1 MYFRRSD
8 CVVLVRVDYVHAVK
22 PFPSTIRVDAERS
35 EAPNL
40 IARKKDNI
48 ILSRCSIREIISL
61 YIIFYQGWHK
71 LNVIGKVHLIIFA
84 LGQVTFIDR

>member
-22 PFPSTIRVDAERS
+22 PVPSTIRVDAERS

-61 YIIFYQGWHK
+61 YINIFITIQLCYI
-71 LNVIGKVHLIIFA
+71 LSRLA
-84 LGQVTFIDR
+84 

>member
-1 MYFRRSD
+1 MYFRRID

-48 ILSRCSIREIISL
+48 ILSRCFIREIISL
-61 YIIFYQGWHK
+61 YINIFITIQLCYI
-71 LNVIGKVHLIIFA
+71 LSRLA
-84 LGQVTFIDR
+84 

>member
-48 ILSRCSIREIISL
+48 ILSRCFIREIFL
-61 YIIFYQGWHK
+61 YILIYLSLFNYVIFYQGWHK
-71 LNVIGKVHLIIFA
+71 LNVIG
-84 LGQVTFIDR
+84 